1 MKKYNYKIVN
11 LDCAACAKKIE
22 DRLNKDNNLHNVII
36 NYATSRISYE
46 TDLEDAVTL
55 INKII
60 DKIEPGVK
68 VQKEESVK
76 KNYDIYLLILVIL
89 IFLIMKYFYIL
100 HILLYYLNHLL

>member
-22 DRLNKDNNLHNVII
+22 DKLNKDENLHNVII

-60 DKIEPGVK
+60 
-68 VQKEESVK
+68 QQT
-76 KNYDIYLLILVIL
+76 
-89 IFLIMKYFYIL
+89 
-100 HILLYYLNHLL
+100 YYSSDY